1 MKVYEMDN
9 ATLAENDLQEALN
22 RSKAVLGAQVPRL
35 LTTKPLIAANSLTH
49 GLTGQTVFLFPE
61 QLRNY
66 LNLGLQYME
75 EFRPC
80 STSQA
85 QLVQR
90 IIDTEWRLNTAIS
103 LSVASQTSAMFDELE
118 ACAAADPTG
127 AAPGPESGLAYSRA
141 LAGSLR
147 RQCEG
152 PNTLEKLGRHETR
165 LFRELRIMRKDY
177 QTTPGGTPHTRSEE
191 NWRPEEYAAPRWYRK
206 LLDLTDRLFEARE
219 EMAKKCVVDTEP
231 VTTATEQDPTG
242 EVVALKNT
250 LRIVNPLTKKTLITL
265 NECRQEHL
273 LTDLEH
279 TMFPLPKVA

>member
-9 ATLAENDLQEALN
+9 ATLAEHDLQEALN
-22 RSKAVLGAQVPRL
+22 QSKAILGGQVPRL

-66 LNLGLQYME
+66 LTLGLQYVE

-103 LSVASQTSAMFDELE
+103 LSMASQTSAMFDELE
-118 ACAAADPTG
+118 ARAAADPTG
-127 AAPGPESGLAYSRA
+127 AAPGPESGLEYARA

-165 LFRELRIMRKDY
+165 LFRELRIMRIDY
-177 QTTPGGTPHTRSEE
+177 RTTPGGTIESRSEA
-191 NWRPEEYAAPRWYRK
+191 NWKPEEHAAYRWYRK
-206 LLDLTDRLFEARE
+206 LLDLATRLILARE
-219 EMAKKCVVDTEP
+219 ELAAKCVVETES
-231 VTTATEQDPTG
+231 VATATEQSPTG
-242 EVVALKNT
+242 EVLALKNT

-265 NECRQEHL
+265 QECRESGI
-273 LTDLEH
+273 LTELER
-279 TMFPLPKVA
+279 TMFPLPKAA